1 MPTATSAIICLYM
14 SLSLLFTLYDLPHD
28 MISLS
33 NINISSI
40 TNIVILYSFEQLD
53 PLLELEPTLK
63 KKTMMMIEWTESM
76 SMNQTIKP

>member
-1 MPTATSAIICLYM
+1 M